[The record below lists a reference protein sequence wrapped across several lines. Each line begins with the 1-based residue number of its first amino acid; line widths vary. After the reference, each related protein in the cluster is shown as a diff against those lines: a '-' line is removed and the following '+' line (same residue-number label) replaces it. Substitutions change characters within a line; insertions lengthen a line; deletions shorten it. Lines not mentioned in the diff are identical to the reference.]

1 MGARGRH
8 PSGCRPPL
16 LLQALPAAY
25 RDFLCLPHAAN
36 AASLTG
42 PPTRLLASIRGRLQF
57 PYPIL
62 NKLPFP
68 LGFLGFVV
76 LGFVVVL
83 STFQMGKLVKGLVSS
98 GSSGGSEARSDGEP
112 PVSGPAAGEAGE
124 KKKER

>member
-1 MGARGRH
+1 MPPSRCQRCVPDWTAH
-8 PSGCRPPL
+8 PPACLHPRPP
-16 LLQALPAAY
+16 AV
-25 RDFLCLPHAAN
+25 
-36 AASLTG
+36 
-42 PPTRLLASIRGRLQF
+42 